1 MWVNRFQYVSL
12 DPINR
17 PTWDE
22 WVNKIKRFIQG
33 DAILNIE
40 ENIDIE

>member
-12 DPINR
+12 DPIKR
-17 PTWDE
+17 PTWDK
-22 WVNKIKRFIQG
+22 WVNKIKLFIQG
-33 DAILNIE
+33 DVILNIE